1 MDEML
6 KTCTLSNGVVMPRI
20 GIGTHKAFGE
30 RAVEALKYAIEQGWR
45 LIDTAAAYCTEPVV
59 AQAIRESGVP
69 REELFITS
77 KLRNACH
84 GYKATLEA
92 FELTLNQLGLEYLDL
107 YLIHWPNPVQYRTI
121 WRQATK
127 DTWRAFEELYAA
139 GRIRA
144 IGVSNFMPHHIDMLM
159 EDAKV
164 MPMVDQLKLCPGVTQ
179 PEITAYCRA
188 HGIAIEAYSPLGT
201 GAALKSPQ
209 LNALSEKYGRSAGQL
224 CLRWAVQMGFIPL
237 PKSVTPARIRE
248 NLDVFDFSLAPE
260 DMALISSLNCCEPA
274 IDPDTIHF

>member
-188 HGIAIEAYSPLGT
+188 HGIAIEAYSTLGT

-224 CLRWAVQMGFIPL
+224 CLRWAIQMGFIPL

-260 DMALISSLNCCEPA
+260 DMALISGLNCCEPA